1 MQHVGVPQWTARMSE
16 PGGTQP
22 LHSHSHFPQQ
32 LHTEQLGMV
41 TAGSYGYS
49 PYKYGE
55 YPGGMSA
62 QPHPQLRPTLPPQGS
77 YDAGYGMMGNVY
89 TNKKYVMSPPV
100 VNQHYDKTQQGMM
113 VGASQQVH
121 PLTYQQPTQAYISTA
136 QPHRITGYVN
146 QQSPRMMGYMNQT
159 GYGASAPPQMYNMP
173 KQSGICEGYMDGQSQ
188 WVVDAGG
195 GMSHSVPMAVGFA
208 DGMVNQTYNM
218 TVYAQPDPSQTYQAD
233 MTHRQPI
240 LANNLHSPAIVMNN
254 MAARQPFP
262 QQLYQQQQQFC
273 IQQPEGAFSPC
284 ANLTP
289 TVYCGHSA
297 ALQGNESATYDG
309 RQQCIST
316 MAGLTCPSTVACLT
330 TCVTSAS
337 TQSTN
342 QHCLYNNMQYHMG
355 APVGGDGRVIIHYP
369 QQGMYGSEA
378 GPGNMSK
385 MLPSIN
391 VGMCELKQPLLS
403 SAMTLSVVSNS
414 IVTQTA
420 MQHTVATTT
429 FTTLPTSQTM
439 SGCHGG
445 GGMSCC
451 QDNRHQGA
459 IGGEQVEGYTALRQS
474 LPLYNCPNAV
484 VNPGV
489 TAGHPQD
496 TVPLSHVG
504 GWPKE
509 GPCNALSSSDTSS
522 CVTVPFGWKRVIENG
537 IVVYYRYVLFMSL
550 ISSLF

>member
-1 MQHVGVPQWTARMSE
+1 
-16 PGGTQP
+16 
-22 LHSHSHFPQQ
+22 
-32 LHTEQLGMV
+32 
-41 TAGSYGYS
+41 
-49 PYKYGE
+49 
-55 YPGGMSA
+55 
-62 QPHPQLRPTLPPQGS
+62 
-77 YDAGYGMMGNVY
+77 
-89 TNKKYVMSPPV
+89 
-100 VNQHYDKTQQGMM
+100 
-113 VGASQQVH
+113 
-121 PLTYQQPTQAYISTA
+121 
-136 QPHRITGYVN
+136 
-146 QQSPRMMGYMNQT
+146 
-159 GYGASAPPQMYNMP
+159 
-173 KQSGICEGYMDGQSQ
+173 
-188 WVVDAGG
+188 
-195 GMSHSVPMAVGFA
+195 VGFA

-273 IQQPEGAFSPC
+273 MQQPEGAFSPC